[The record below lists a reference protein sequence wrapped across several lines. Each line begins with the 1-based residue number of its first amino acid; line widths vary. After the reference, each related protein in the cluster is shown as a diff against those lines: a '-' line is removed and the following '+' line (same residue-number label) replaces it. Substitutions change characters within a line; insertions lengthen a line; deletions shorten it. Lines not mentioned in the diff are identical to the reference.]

1 MRQRRVHAD
10 DQGHV
15 AQYDVVLH
23 ARQQAG
29 QGQRTCGVCSA
40 SARVAPPIC
49 AGLARGTTFRAA
61 STPACERWASR
72 WTTVPQAAGP
82 SWNAASVATT
92 PGRIPTDAGGS
103 SGSSGGA
110 GGGGGG
116 RRGGALS
123 RSFRTTTTSAAR
135 ASSSSAPLLLLLDWP
150 RMIRPRRRVQPRSS
164 IYYVATPPAATWW
177 WRSTTSRARCTFH
190 GRPCKKE
197 DALLLRHVNAA
208 RRSRPAASNA
218 PSACANKMLAP
229 EDKAA
234 SLDPGPPATSMSCAA
249 ALRRSFR
256 TTTTTS

>member
-1 MRQRRVHAD
+1 MIKATRHSIMWSYTHASKLVKANVRAACARPRPELHRQSALGWRMGRPSGRRPR
-10 DQGHV
+10 
-15 AQYDVVLH
+15 LH
-23 ARQQAG
+23 AKDGQA
-29 QGQRTCGVCSA
+29 
-40 SARVAPPIC
+40 
-49 AGLARGTTFRAA
+49 AGRLFL
-61 STPACERWASR
+61 
-72 WTTVPQAAGP
+72 PQAAGP
-82 SWNAASVATT
+82 SWSAASVATT
-92 PGRIPTDAGGS
+92 PARIPTDAGGS

-256 TTTTTS
+256 STTTTS